1 MVAIRVDALDE
12 TIDRLETD
20 LGLSTEELAS
30 ALSASRQDIERW
42 TLGKARPNAETRR
55 RLDALLA
62 LYEHLHETFRPEGI
76 PGWLRAPNR
85 YIGSITKRQTTPAEA
100 IVKGEFDWVE
110 GALVVI
116 DYGMFV

>member
-12 TIDRLETD
+12 TIGRLEAD

-30 ALSASRQDIERW
+30 ALAASPQDIEQW
-42 TLGKARPNAETRR
+42 VVGEARPNAATRR

-62 LYEHLHETFRPEGI
+62 LYAHLHETFRPEGI
-76 PGWLRAPNR
+76 PRWLRAPNR
-85 YIGSITKRQTTPAEA
+85 YIGSITKRKTTPAEA

>member
-1 MVAIRVDALDE
+1 MVASRVGTLDE
-12 TIDRLETD
+12 TINRLEAG
-20 LGLSTEELAS
+20 LGLSSEELAS
-30 ALSASRQDIERW
+30 ALAASPQDIERW
-42 TLGKARPNAETRR
+42 VVGESRPNAETQR

-62 LYEHLHETFRPEGI
+62 LDEHLHETFRPGGI

-85 YIGSITKRQTTPAEA
+85 YIGSITKRQTTPIEA
-100 IVKGEFDWVE
+100 IVRGEFDWVE